1 MIGKFEDID
10 GGSSM
15 TLVGIFK
22 AINGFSS
29 ALMRNFDDI
38 DGKVEDSDG
47 KIRGH

>member
-1 MIGKFEDID
+1 M

-38 DGKVEDSDG
+38 DGKFEDSDG